1 MSSPRGN
8 QGVALSGDRKKRSP
22 RAKTTRETP
31 APAAASPLRPGD
43 PVDGS
48 PYAAHILAVR
58 SCIRC
63 PTVFGPP
70 VVGPAPG
77 AKIMLIGQ
85 APGPREQV
93 VGHPFAWTAG
103 RALFGWLGRLGVDEG
118 TFRARVHMAAVVRC
132 FPGRVGTGDRVP
144 SPEEVAACFPFV
156 AAEVAILEPQLI
168 LPIGRLAI
176 DRFLTCT
183 TLSEVIGRAFDGSIG
198 GHPVTVIPLPHPS
211 GRSTWLFRPGNR
223 ALLDR
228 ALGLIGAHPAWRA
241 TFGQQAA
248 RATASS
254 R

>member
-1 MSSPRGN
+1 MSSPRGD

-22 RAKTTRETP
+22 RAKTTEATSP
-31 APAAASPLRPGD
+31 GGLSPLRPGD
-43 PVDGS
+43 PADGS

-58 SCIRC
+58 SCTRC

-77 AKIMLIGQ
+77 AKIILIGQ

-103 RALFGWLGRLGVDEG
+103 RALFGWLSRLGVDEG

-183 TLSEVIGRAFDGSIG
+183 TLSEVIGSAFDGAIG
-198 GHPVTVIPLPHPS
+198 KIPVTVIPLPHPS
-211 GRSTWLFRPGNR
+211 GRSTWLFRAGNR

-228 ALGLIGAHPAWRA
+228 ALALIGAHPAWRT
-241 TFGQQAA
+241 TFGPQAA
-248 RATASS
+248 RSAALS